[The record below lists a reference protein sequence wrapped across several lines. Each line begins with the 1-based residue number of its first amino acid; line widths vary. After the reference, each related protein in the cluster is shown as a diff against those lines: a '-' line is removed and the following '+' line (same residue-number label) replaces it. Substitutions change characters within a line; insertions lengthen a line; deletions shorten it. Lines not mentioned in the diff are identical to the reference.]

1 LLLTLKPDK
10 VQKGRL
16 KKMNPE
22 TMMKTLIVLIVGLCC
37 WLLWVAHET
46 DSYRELKDRKGTIQM
61 HPYPTAP
68 R

>member
-1 LLLTLKPDK
+1 
-10 VQKGRL
+10 
-16 KKMNPE
+16 MNPE